1 MEERMAIELPAVI
14 AGYFAADAM
23 ESPERVARCFTE
35 TAVVTDEGE
44 THKGHDAIQVWK
56 ASSSTQY
63 SYTVEP
69 FAIVADGD
77 RLVVTSHVEGD
88 FPGSPVN
95 LRYIFALEG
104 EKIAA
109 LEIIP

>member
-1 MEERMAIELPAVI
+1 MTIELPAAI
-14 AGYFAADAM
+14 AGYFAAD
-23 ESPERVARCFTE
+23 ETKSPERVAQCFTE

-44 THKGHDAIQVWK
+44 THSGRDAIQAWK
-56 ASSSTQY
+56 ASSSTKY

-69 FAIVADGD
+69 FAISADGD
-77 RLVVTSHVEGD
+77 RLVVTSHLEGD

-95 LRYIFALEG
+95 LRYAFALEG

-109 LEIIP
+109 LEIVL